1 MFAYLDESGNTGP
14 NLFDP
19 NQPWFYYCCVMSRQ
33 DIDVGLKDEFAQL
46 LSDVGTNCLHA
57 NELGLGR
64 LKPVLPRL
72 QNLIKKNN
80 IRFFLCEVEK
90 HWFVLAKVFDLLF
103 DPVENRAVPRHV
115 YLSRE
120 LRHITLFKMEPLFA
134 EDDLRDFWGAMM
146 QKKADVAVAALQAV
160 LSRVIPRIAT
170 LPDERSRE
178 LMTQAFEWALE
189 YPDEI
194 TMTIGRKSGILS
206 HLPNVAM
213 FSPAL
218 VAIAEQAEYWN
229 SPVSRIR
236 HDRQCQVAGP
246 LKEWHSIME
255 QHEELKH
262 HSVAGNEFTYGGI
275 HGSQFEMAASADSCG
290 LQLADVALW
299 LFRQEHVG
307 KLSDPIA
314 GAFMKRVRRNAS
326 FYGISRQQSNA
337 IGMKT
342 LLQTAREIPEE
353 GLQSARE
360 LLALSEGRRVEAMRH
375 FDEREPQ
382 SEGR

>member
-33 DIDVGLKDEFAQL
+33 DIDIVLKNEFAQL
-46 LSDVGTNCLHA
+46 VSEVGTSCLHA

-64 LKPVLPRL
+64 LKPVLSRL
-72 QNLIKKNN
+72 QHLIKKNN

-90 HWFVLAKVFDLLF
+90 TWFVLAKVFDLLF

-134 EDDLRDFWGAMM
+134 EGDLHDFWGAMM
-146 QKKADVAVAALQAV
+146 QKRVDVAAATLRAV
-160 LSRVIPRIAT
+160 LSRVTPRIAT

-178 LMTQAFEWALE
+178 LMTQAFKWAME

-218 VAIAEQAEYWN
+218 VAIAEQAEYWG

-236 HDRQCQVAGP
+236 HDRQCQVVGP

-255 QHEELKH
+255 QHEELKR
-262 HSVAGNEFTYGGI
+262 HSVAGNEFTHGGI
-275 HGSQFEMAASADSCG
+275 HGSQFEMAASEDSCG

-299 LFRQEHVG
+299 LFRQEHAG
-307 KLSDPIA
+307 KHSDPIA
-314 GAFMKRVRRNAS
+314 QAFMERVRRNAY
-326 FYGISRQQSNA
+326 FYGISRQLSNA
-337 IGMKT
+337 IRMKT
-342 LLQTAREIPEE
+342 LLQTGREIPEE
-353 GLQSARE
+353 RLQGALK
-360 LLALSEGRRVEAMRH
+360 LLALSEAKRVEAMRQ
-375 FDEREPQ
+375 FDEKERQ
-382 SEGR
+382 SEER